1 MCRPG
6 FPVRQ
11 FRQHARHTLSAKF
24 TLQKHDSAHPNY
36 VVCSVMRMTMKD
48 VTTAPAVSPQA
59 PAATSTSPQKATS
72 LQKRVLLGGGI
83 GQFIEFYDFTLYGL
97 SAVIFSQ
104 LFFPSSDPVLALLAT
119 FATFGVAFVVRP
131 LGGLFF
137 GTLGDKI
144 GRRKVLAITL
154 LSIGVA
160 TAAMGLLPTFEQI
173 GLAAPALLL
182 LLRLVQG
189 FSAGGE
195 SVGAPSFVFEHAPVN
210 RRGLWL
216 NITIAATALPSVF
229 AGTLILILSQSMSDE
244 SFMSWGWRLP
254 FLLALPLAL
263 FGVWIRSKTE
273 ESASFNES
281 QAMKSEEFS
290 PVKEAFSENKL
301 RMVQVIFVMGLTA
314 MGFYFLSA
322 YFVPY
327 VQTTGNLSREQ
338 ALVANAAALALY
350 AILLPIGGRIGDR
363 VGRKPMLIAGSAAIA
378 VFAIPCFMLVTSG
391 SLGLALLG
399 QALFVIPLCI
409 YGGGCYT
416 FFVEIFTTKTRF
428 TSAAVSYNVAYAI
441 FGGSAPLIGAA
452 LVASTGVPAAPGFY
466 MAAAAVVVFLLV
478 TLTKVPETRGR
489 MG

>member
-1 MCRPG
+1 
-6 FPVRQ
+6 
-11 FRQHARHTLSAKF
+11 
-24 TLQKHDSAHPNY
+24 
-36 VVCSVMRMTMKD
+36 MTETTTSTTTGRA
-48 VTTAPAVSPQA
+48 TTAPPRTAS
-59 PAATSTSPQKATS
+59 SG
-72 LQKRVLLGGGI
+72 LQRRVLLGGSI

-97 SAVIFSQ
+97 TAVIFSQ
-104 LFFPSSDPVLALLAT
+104 LFFPSTDPVLALLAT

-137 GTLGDKI
+137 GSLGDKI

-160 TAAMGLLPTFEQI
+160 TAAMGLLPSFDQI
-173 GLAAPALLL
+173 GLWAPVLLL

-195 SVGAPSFVFEHAPVN
+195 SVGAPSFVFEHAPVD

-216 NITIAATALPSVF
+216 NLTIAATALPSVF
-229 AGTLILILSQSMSDE
+229 AGTMILILSQSMSDE

-263 FGVWIRSKTE
+263 FGVWIRSRTE
-273 ESASFNES
+273 ESESFIDAQAS
-281 QAMKSEEFS
+281 KSKEFS
-290 PVKEAFSENKL
+290 PVREAFRENKL

-322 YFVPY
+322 YFVSY

-338 ALVANAAALALY
+338 ALLANAAALALY
-350 AILLPIGGRIGDR
+350 AVLLPFGGRIGDK
-363 VGRKPMLIAGSAAIA
+363 VGRKPMLVAGSAAL
-378 VFAIPCFMLVTSG
+378 AILSVPCFMLVTSG
-391 SLGLALLG
+391 SLPLALLG
-399 QALFVIPLCI
+399 QALFVIPMCI

-428 TSAAVSYNVAYAI
+428 TSAAVSYNVAYAA
-441 FGGSAPLIGAA
+441 FGGTAPLIGTA
-452 LVASTGVPAAPGFY
+452 LVAGTGVPSAPGYY

-478 TLTKVPETRGR
+478 TLTKVPETHGR
-489 MG
+489 IG